1 MKNLLKQFVTIVLC
15 LTFFT
20 HPVSAA
26 PEARGSLKALFD
38 ELNYSLSVEWDQKDQ
53 AFYKMKTAQFE
64 AGLETL
70 RAQGLTNEEL
80 LEFARTQIKNGKVQS
95 EYDALMLMLKAD
107 SLKPDE
113 ANKMV
118 SDLIRKNYN
127 QGASWSGD
135 PVAIGLGIVLVGLI
149 ALIIIGAVNCNNGKW
164 DCTCGETADDPCV
177 YDSSDDSDDDD
188 WDDDDW
194 DDDDWDCD
202 YWDDYCY

>member
-1 MKNLLKQFVTIVLC
+1 MLKNILTFILC
-15 LTFFT
+15 LTFFS

-38 ELNYSLSVEWDQKDQ
+38 EINYSLSVEWDQKDQ
-53 AFYKMKTAQFE
+53 TFYKLKMSQFD

-70 RAQGLTNEEL
+70 RAQGLSNQEL
-80 LEFARTQIKNGKVQS
+80 LSFAREQIKNGKTQN
-95 EYDALMLMLKAD
+95 EYDSLVLMLNAD
-107 SLKPDE
+107 TLSVAQ

-135 PVAIGLGIVLVGLI
+135 PVSIGLGIVLLGLI
-149 ALIIIGAVNCNNGKW
+149 ALIVIGAVNCENGKW
-164 DCTCGETADDPCV
+164 DCTCGETADDPCT
-177 YDSSDDSDDDD
+177 YDSSDDSSDDDD
-188 WDDDDW
+188 WNDDDW
-194 DDDDWDCD
+194 SDDDDWDCD